1 MARKIQL
8 TLLFWILAFAPCAWA
23 SDPPVTFFFNLGMK
37 DGLPASC
44 VTGMIC
50 DADGFMWFSTP
61 KQGISRYDGS
71 RFLRYVNRFKVSS
84 SLSDNYVTGFY
95 LDTHKDIWACT
106 PQGVNRI
113 DYQTGT
119 VSRYLVKSKEK
130 GRVLAANCCLQT
142 KAGHFYVA
150 MEDSVYRYEVQRDSF
165 IVCDS
170 KEFRARDISSMLE
183 DRQENIYVAASAGLY
198 LLDAG
203 WQVKKHFPLVSI
215 TSLFMDSQNR
225 LWVTTSASGVYLL
238 NADGTFT
245 RFYTGN
251 SRISSDVTRCLV
263 EYGKKD
269 TLLIGSAAGIDR
281 LDVCTGEIT
290 PFSYHTGREGGLT
303 HCSVHCMLIDQQ
315 GTLWVGT
322 FAGGVNYLNR
332 HNQRNFTIHHRDFSG
347 YYGPGVEDSE
357 GKMWFATS
365 GIGLVCYDPESN
377 ESWNY
382 LIHGGTDVAYDR
394 NTIKSVL
401 LRGDSILC
409 GTNKGEVYLFSR
421 LTRQFR
427 LLYDYKHNDIYSL
440 LVDRAGRL
448 WIPTNSGLGLV
459 GSNRKSSRT
468 FPSLTVITE
477 LFSQRLLLG
486 TQERGAVMY
495 DVEKDDFIIYGK
507 EAFGL
512 AEEDRL
518 GEVTAILQDGSQDI
532 WIATFGTGIYC
543 FSPEMKLKRHFFS
556 MTGLPED
563 QIYSMA
569 QGRDGTLWALTAHAL
584 LKLADD
590 RQSFYTYPLDHSA
603 AREFNYMSLTLS
615 DKGNIYLSSNNGVF
629 CFTPLLQKMETLR
642 QPLYITTLEVN
653 NQEVAVGD
661 HSGILSRQLYQ
672 SRRVTLDYHQNQVSL
687 GYSALNYVNSTQD
700 RFAYQLVGVD
710 EEWKEVNK
718 QRKAIYSDLNPG
730 NYHFRVRYS
739 SNNGEW
745 SAPTE
750 LEVCV
755 LPPWYRTWWA
765 YSLYIF
771 VITGIVF
778 YYFYNQ
784 YCRRRLELRLRVQQL
799 EQEQVEYINNER
811 MRLYAN
817 FSHELRTPLSLIIN
831 PLDELIDRRV
841 FSPEVNRMLAMIKKN
856 TKRLMILINNLMDI
870 QRYESDKVVLNLE
883 DVEVEGVVR
892 AICLEFAPVAKARK
906 IEFAYRLHL
915 PPGLSLSM
923 DKAEMEKVFF
933 NLLSNAFK
941 FTSELGKVE
950 VNIRLC
956 TKNEGRGLAFR
967 NLLQGACLCVEVSDT
982 GCGISEE
989 ALRRIFEPFYRS
1001 TDESTLRAEGSG
1013 IGLSLSRHIISQH
1026 GGEIGAQSVVGQGTT
1041 ICFLLPL
1048 GKEVEFDELSP
1059 DGGESA
1065 QAFPMAQTE
1074 HRLLD
1079 ATDGRRRLL
1088 VVDDDYDF
1096 RHYIME
1102 QFMNEYVVVVAADG
1116 WEALELIGKEV
1127 FDLII
1132 SDVLMPRLNGLELCK
1147 RLKSEPRTAL
1157 IPVILLTSQALP
1169 LQIIQGFEAGAD
1181 DYLVKPFDINL
1192 LRSRLSNLLM
1202 GYERMK
1208 RSGNKRL
1215 DLESLGIQAKS
1226 QDAEF
1231 LRKYFDVIRFHFSNP
1246 NLDVQFICKEIGVS
1260 KATLYRKTGALTQ
1273 LNPADMIRNIR
1284 LETAAQL
1291 LTDTDFSIQ
1300 EIMVRIGFTN
1310 SSYFSA
1316 CFKVLYGISP
1326 TDYRGQALR

>member
-1 MARKIQL
+1 MAKKIQL
-8 TLLFWILAFAPCAWA
+8 TLLLWILAFAPCAWA
-23 SDPPVTFFFNLGMK
+23 SGSSIAFFFNLGMEN
-37 DGLPASC
+37 GLPGSC
-44 VTGMIC
+44 VTGMIQ

-71 RFLRYVNRFKVSS
+71 RFLRYVNRFRVPS
-84 SLSDNYVTGFY
+84 SLSDNYVTNFY

-113 DYQTGT
+113 DYQTGA

-150 MEDSVYRYEVQRDSF
+150 MEDSVYRYEVERDSF
-165 IVCDS
+165 LVCDS
-170 KEFRARDISSMLE
+170 EKFRAPGISSMLE
-183 DRQENIYVAASAGLY
+183 DQQENIYVATSGGLY
-198 LLDAG
+198 LVDAR

-215 TSLFMDSQNR
+215 TSLFMDSRNR
-225 LWVTTSASGVYLL
+225 LWVTTAASGVYLL

-251 SRISSDVTRCLV
+251 SRIGSDVTRCLV
-263 EYGKKD
+263 EYGKD

-281 LDVCTGEIT
+281 LDVCAGEIT
-290 PFSYHTGREGGLT
+290 PFSYHTGQEGGLS
-303 HCSVHCMLIDQQ
+303 HCSVHCMLVDRQ

-332 HNQRNFTIHHRDFSG
+332 RNQQNFTIHHRDFSG
-347 YYGPGVEDSE
+347 YYGPGVEDQE

-365 GIGLVCYDPESN
+365 GIGLVCYDPERN
-377 ESWNY
+377 ESRNY
-382 LIHGGTDVAYDR
+382 LIHGGTEVAYDR

-421 LTRQFR
+421 LTKQFR
-427 LLYDYKHNDIYSL
+427 LLYDFKRNDIYSL
-440 LVDRAGRL
+440 LVDRAGQL
-448 WIPTNSGLGLV
+448 WIPTNSGSGLV
-459 GSNRKSSRT
+459 GIDRKLSRT
-468 FPSLTVITE
+468 FPSLTVIAE
-477 LFSQRLLLG
+477 LTPQRLLLG
-486 TQERGAVMY
+486 TQERGVVMY
-495 DVEKDDFIIYGK
+495 NIEKDDFIIYGK

-512 AEEDRL
+512 TEEDRL
-518 GEVTAILQDGSQDI
+518 GEITAILQDSLQDV
-532 WIATFGTGIYC
+532 WVATFGTGIYC

-584 LKLADD
+584 LKLAGD
-590 RQSFYTYPLDHSA
+590 RQSFYTYPLEHSS

-629 CFTPLLQKMETLR
+629 CFTPLLQEKEALR

-653 NQEVAVGD
+653 NQAVVAGD

-672 SRRVTLDYHQNQVSL
+672 SRRVTLDYDQNQVSL
-687 GYSALNYVNSTQD
+687 GYSALNYVNSAQD

-710 EEWKEVNK
+710 GEWKEVNK

-745 SAPTE
+745 SEPVA
-750 LEVCV
+750 LEIRL

-765 YSLYIF
+765 YFLYIF
-771 VITGIVF
+771 VIAGIVF

-784 YCRRRLELRLRVQQL
+784 HCRRRLELRLRVQQL

-817 FSHELRTPLSLIIN
+817 FSHELRTPLALIIN

-870 QRYESDKVVLNLE
+870 QRYESDKVVLNREEVAVE
-883 DVEVEGVVR
+883 DMVR

-906 IEFAYRLHL
+906 IEFAYCLHL
-915 PPGLSLSM
+915 PPGLSLSV
-923 DKAEMEKVFF
+923 DRAEIEKVFF

-941 FTSELGKVE
+941 FTSEWGKVE
-950 VNIRLC
+950 MNIRLR
-956 TKNEGRGLAFR
+956 TKNESRELAAR
-967 NLLQGACLCVEVSDT
+967 SLPEGTCLCVEVSDT

-1001 TDESTLRAEGSG
+1001 TDESTLKAEGSG

-1026 GGEIGAQSVVGQGTT
+1026 GGEIGAQSVIGRGTT
-1041 ICFLLPL
+1041 IRFVLPL
-1048 GKEVEFDELSP
+1048 GKEVTFDDLSF
-1059 DGGESA
+1059 DGCESA
-1065 QAFPMAQTE
+1065 QALPMVETA
-1074 HRLLD
+1074 HRVLD
-1079 ATDGRRRLL
+1079 ATDRRCRLL
-1088 VVDDDYDF
+1088 VVDDDYDS
-1096 RHYIME
+1096 RHYMME
-1102 QFMNEYVVVVAADG
+1102 QFMNEYVVIGAVDG
-1116 WEALELIGKEV
+1116 LEALELIDKEM

-1169 LQIIQGFEAGAD
+1169 LQIVQGFEAGAD
-1181 DYLVKPFDINL
+1181 DYLVKPFDINI
-1192 LRSRLSNLLM
+1192 LRSRLTNLLA

-1215 DLESLGIQAKS
+1215 DLESLGIQTKS

-1231 LRKYFDVIRFHFSNP
+1231 LRKYFDVVRLHFSNP

-1291 LTDTDFSIQ
+1291 LTDTDLSIQ
-1300 EIMVRIGFTN
+1300 EIMARIGFTN

-1316 CFKVLYGISP
+1316 CFKVLYGVSP
-1326 TDYRGQALR
+1326 TDYRSQAH